1 MAKERTNK
9 VYVVGT
15 LLRIEDVRE
24 GEKDGV
30 KWIAGTA
37 VVKSGKN
44 EIEFKYYSSA
54 KTQEGKDNSKY
65 ASYLELKNRVGERVK
80 VNGDL
85 SGRVWYN
92 EAQGQI
98 INFNEV
104 NAGFFNTPKPT
115 DVDTATFEFGGFV
128 TKPIHERYNEKEEL
142 IAYEMEVAQ
151 ENYRGNNMQ
160 VVKFTVDKENREVYN
175 AIARAYTKDTTIFI
189 NGEINYEIV
198 SIEKTEEVAFGEP
211 LVKVF
216 SSTRKSFVIKAG
228 ANPILDEGL
237 KYSSEDIA
245 RLKNSY
251 NEYIADLEKEA
262 KNKNQAGESVV
273 KSQPAT
279 SSVQNRLL

>member
-9 VYVVGT
+9 VYVIGT

-37 VVKSGKN
+37 VVKSGDN

-54 KTQEGKDNSKY
+54 KTQKGKDNSKY
-65 ASYLELKNRVGERVK
+65 ASYLNLESRVGERVK

-92 EAQGQI
+92 EAQGQV

-175 AIARAYTKDTTIFI
+175 AIANAYTKDTTIFI
-189 NGEINYEIV
+189 NGEIRYEV
-198 SIEKTEEVAFGEP
+198 VLIEKTEKVAFGEP
-211 LVKVF
+211 LVKIF
-216 SSTRKSFVIKAG
+216 PNTRKSFVIKAG

-237 KYSSEDIA
+237 AYNSEDIA
-245 RLKNSY
+245 RLKKSY